1 MPPPSLDSS
10 QKTLTNSTGIIIFL
24 LIFSSLCNLYLL
36 ISMNTIPSVDTVHPH
51 NKSLISLSPSS
62 SSQTQLSTNE
72 IVFGIASSSKTWIK
86 RSNLIRLWWKPNQH
100 RGYVFLDRELS
111 NKSYDLDNNLPTIQI
126 SGDTSG
132 FPYTFKGGLRS
143 AIRIARIVKEITDL
157 NLTDVKWFV
166 FGDDDTVF
174 FVDNLVRTLSKYDYN
189 RWYYIGSSSESY
201 EQNAKYSF
209 DMAFGGGGFAIS
221 YSLAKVLAK
230 CFDSCL
236 MRYPHVYGSDARVF
250 SCVAELGVGLTHEPG
265 FHQVDLRGDLFG
277 LLSSHPLV
285 PLVSLHHLDYMDS
298 IFPNM
303 NRNQA
308 LEHFFEAVNVD
319 PYRILQH
326 VVCYNR
332 SKWWTISISWGYA
345 IQVSE
350 RNQLLPDVL
359 SVQRTF
365 SPWKRGVNAN
375 LAPYMFN
382 TKEFPRNPCDRPTVF
397 FLESVFNETDGTR
410 SSYKRFLDVNCSQ
423 KGSLSKLELIRVF
436 SQKLELSIKEL
447 QAPRRH
453 CCDVLPSSEGG
464 LDIGIRECRTEE
476 LISMKSYSS
485 FNDQAKGRHPGS
497 LSYLMLSV
505 THSSTSGNTCLT
517 KSIYVDRLTKSIN
530 VDSSPDTSI
539 KHVVF
544 GIASCFKSREKRKE
558 YIRLWWK
565 PEEMRGCVF
574 VDKLLVQNDANSSLL
589 HVRVSED
596 TSRFPYSFKG
606 GAPSAIH
613 HSDVRWF
620 VFGDDDTVLFT
631 ENLVI
636 TLFKDDHNLWYY
648 IGSLSE
654 TFTQNSDILS
664 SLEMGYGGC
673 GFALSYPLAKVLA
686 KVLDSC
692 LCRYP
697 HLYGSDARIYS
708 WLGELGVIDIR
719 GDLFGL
725 LASHP
730 LAPLISLHHLDNVD
744 PIYPN
749 KTRNQAIEHLL
760 KAATFDPN
768 RIFSRTISISC
779 SHAVQVFESNV
790 LVRDLTQVRR
800 TFKSWGK
807 QNVYSNLYMFN
818 TREVDSDPC
827 KRPTIFFLDKLPS
840 TSNTDDDV
848 VIKSI
853 YKRNGFDNCLGKKNL
868 TNKLEEVRVFSL
880 SHKLDLSVKQT
891 QCCDVL
897 PSSSVLNI
905 DIRDCGE
912 EELVTYMH
920 P

>member
-1 MPPPSLDSS
+1 MPPSLDSS
-10 QKTLTNSTGIIIFL
+10 KKTLTNSTSIIIFL
-24 LIFSSLCNLYLL
+24 VIFSSLCNLYLL
-36 ISMNTIPSVDTVHPH
+36 ISMNTIPSVDTVHTH

-62 SSQTQLSTNE
+62 SSQTQLSTYE

-111 NKSYDLDNNLPTIQI
+111 NESYDLDNNLPTVQL

-157 NLTDVKWFV
+157 NLTNF
-166 FGDDDTVF
+166 F
-174 FVDNLVRTLSKYDYN
+174 FVDNLVKTLSKYDYN

-221 YSLAKVLAK
+221 I
-230 CFDSCL
+230 
-236 MRYPHVYGSDARVF
+236 HVYGSDARVF
-250 SCVAELGVGLTHEPG
+250 SCVAEFGVGLTHEPG

-285 PLVSLHHLDYMDS
+285 PSLHHLDYMDS

-308 LEHFFEAVNVD
+308 LEHFSVAVNVD

-359 SVQRTF
+359 AVQRTF

-375 LAPYMFN
+375 LAPYMSN
-382 TKEFPRNPCDRPTVF
+382 
-397 FLESVFNETDGTR
+397 
-410 SSYKRFLDVNCSQ
+410 YKRFSDVNCSQ
-423 KGSLSKLELIRVF
+423 KGSLNKLELIRVF
-436 SQKLELSIKEL
+436 SQKRELSIEEL

-464 LDIGIRECRTEE
+464 HDIGIRECRTEE
-476 LISMKSYSS
+476 LISMKSYSLV
-485 FNDQAKGRHPGS
+485 NDQAKGRHPGKLKLYLPSKLSSYSLPFS

-505 THSSTSGNTCLT
+505 THSSTFGNTWLT
-517 KSIYVDRLTKSIN
+517 NSIYIDRLTKSIN
-530 VDSSPDTSI
+530 VDGSPDTSI

-544 GIASCFKSREKRKE
+544 GIASCFKSWEKRKE

-565 PEEMRGCVF
+565 PEEMRGVVF
-574 VDKLLVQNDANSSLL
+574 VDKLL
-589 HVRVSED
+589 D
-596 TSRFPYSFKG
+596 TTRFPYIFKG
-606 GAPSAIH
+606 GAPSAIRVTRVLLETVNLN

-620 VFGDDDTVLFT
+620 VFGDDDTVFFT
-631 ENLVI
+631 ENLVK
-636 TLFKDDHNLWYY
+636 TLSNYDHNLWYY

-664 SLEMGYGGC
+664 SLDMSYGGC

-692 LCRYP
+692 LYRYP

-708 WLGELGVIDIR
+708 CLGELGVALTHELGFHQIDIR

-730 LAPLISLHHLDNVD
+730 LAPLISLHHLDNVN
-744 PIYPN
+744 PIFPN

-760 KAATFDPN
+760 RAATFDPN
-768 RIFSRTISISC
+768 RIVQQTICYDKKFSRTISISWG
-779 SHAVQVFESNV
+779 HAVQVFESNV
-790 LVRDLTQVRR
+790 LVRDLIQVRR

-807 QNVYSNLYMFN
+807 QNVYLNLYMFN

-827 KRPTIFFLDKLPS
+827 KRPTVFFLDNLSS
-840 TSNTDDDV
+840 TSSNTDDDV

-853 YKRNGFDNCLGKKNL
+853 YKRNGFDNCLDKKNL
-868 TNKLEEVRVFSL
+868 TNKLEEIRVF
-880 SHKLDLSVKQT
+880 SHKLDLSIKQLRARRR

-897 PSSSVLNI
+897 PSSSVDKVLNL
-905 DIRDCGE
+905 CG
-912 EELVTYMH
+912 
-920 P
+920 